1 MAYFAD
7 KFDDPM
13 MYAQL
18 ENCVKVPTETIL
30 FNIDSKSPL
39 TKDKTAIL
47 RIFAKVFYEH
57 QGFYGNDLKIAKL
70 EQFIAKS
77 GKTEPFQKSFERI
90 NGGSWES
97 SRNSFSFF
105 EDDIVAAMCEALGMS
120 ETAARNWFNGE
131 EEIDLSIEQLVSEI
145 KEYVESKTTAC
156 CL

>member
-77 GKTEPFQKSFERI
+77 ERQ
-90 NGGSWES
+90 NRSKRVLNVS
-97 SRNSFSFF
+97 
-105 EDDIVAAMCEALGMS
+105 M
-120 ETAARNWFNGE
+120 AARGKVHGILF
-131 EEIDLSIEQLVSEI
+131 LSL
-145 KEYVESKTTAC
+145 KMT
-156 CL
+156 L